1 MDLLSEFLELMI
13 ERNMVAGRL
22 RALFHVVI
30 GRTIHDSQGR
40 LICAGTTWRTLADI
54 LKDLRYDVELVR
66 ELGLDPD
73 TLSPR
78 DRKRFWY
85 SAIAGAKPD
94 SAQARLEA
102 APYIFELQKLGF
114 KIGAATTAS
123 PPTLSSPPAPVQNDE
138 DDDKPKPN
146 KRKFGGKQK

>member
-1 MDLLSEFLELMI
+1 MDLLSEFLETMI
-13 ERNMVAGRL
+13 ERKLVAGRL

-40 LICAGTTWRTLADI
+40 LVCAGTTWRILADT
-54 LKDLRYDVELVR
+54 LKDLRYDPELVR

-85 SAIAGAKPD
+85 SAISGSKPD
-94 SAQARLEA
+94 SAQARQEA
-102 APYIFELQKLGF
+102 VSYIVELQKLGF

-123 PPTLSSPPAPVQNDE
+123 PPTLSSPPAPVQTEDE
-138 DDDKPKPN
+138 PQTG
-146 KRKFGGKQK
+146 KRRFGGKQK

>member
-13 ERNMVAGRL
+13 ERKLVAGRL

-30 GRTIHDSQGR
+30 GRTVHDSQGR
-40 LICAGTTWRTLADI
+40 LICGGTTWRTLANT
-54 LKDLRYDVELVR
+54 LKDLRYDTELVR
-66 ELGLDPD
+66 ELGLDPE

-85 SAIAGAKPD
+85 SAIAGSKPD

-102 APYIFELQKLGF
+102 VSYIFELQKLGF
-114 KIGAATTAS
+114 RIGAAPIAS
-123 PPTLSSPPAPVQNDE
+123 PPTLSSPPAVVPNDDE
-138 DDDKPKPN
+138 EKPKPGR
-146 KRKFGGKQK
+146 RKFGGKQK